1 MLNESCRPEGFCQVA
16 FAIAPIVEQHAEDAA
31 FLWLQRDNAVCA
43 PHYSLKDVAKLD
55 DRVEAHVD
63 GLRVAGDDG
72 WALALEQLKH
82 PEAGEYFAAMALALE
97 SGRKEKIAAVL
108 ELAQEEGPLRGVVSA
123 LGWVDW
129 EVAKPAVAGLIAAPE
144 PRLRRIAIAACAIAR
159 QTPGAHLAKALAD
172 ADPALRAR
180 ACRAVGELAR
190 KDLLGEMAP
199 LLADKD
205 ENCRFWAAWS
215 ASLLGDPRGFAPL
228 WKFVGR
234 GGPHRSA
241 GALAVLLRAL
251 PPAQARDWLKTLGRD
266 PERRRGA
273 ITGVGVYGDP
283 AYVSWLIQQM
293 ADAKF
298 TRLAGEAFSMMIGA
312 DLDSADLRGQRPEGF
327 EGGPMDDPADPDVA
341 LDPDDKL
348 PWPDPERVAK
358 WWAAERGA
366 YAPGTR
372 YLLGKPITPES
383 MAEILRSGR
392 QRQRAA
398 AALELTIRTGAM
410 LFEVRARGSLQQQR
424 LKPQ

>member
-1 MLNESCRPEGFCQVA
+1 M
-16 FAIAPIVEQHAEDAA
+16 IAARRCTPAVVLDRHAEDTA
-31 FLWLQRDNAVCA
+31 FLWLTRDNAVRA
-43 PHYSLKDVAKLD
+43 PHYSLKDLVKLD
-55 DRVEAHVD
+55 DRVEAHID

-72 WALALEQLKH
+72 WTLALDELKH
-82 PEAGEYFAAMALALE
+82 PEAGEYFAAMVLALE

-108 ELAQEEGPLRGVVSA
+108 ERTTEEGPLRGVVSA

-129 EVAKPAVAGLIAAPE
+129 EQAKPAVAGLIAAPE
-144 PRLRRIAIAACAIAR
+144 PRLRRIGIAACAITR
-159 QTPGAHLAKALAD
+159 QNPGGHLAKALAD
-172 ADPALRAR
+172 ADPGLRAR

-199 LLADKD
+199 LLAAED

-215 ASLLGDPRGFAPL
+215 ASLLGDIRGFAPL
-228 WKFVGR
+228 WKFIA
-234 GGPHRSA
+234 GGAPHRSA
-241 GALAVLLRAL
+241 GALGVLLRAL
-251 PPAQARDWLKTLGRD
+251 PPAQAQDWLKTLGRD
-266 PERRRGA
+266 PERRRAA
-273 ITGVGVYGDP
+273 IAGIGVYGDP
-283 AYVSWLIQQM
+283 TYASWLIQQM
-293 ADAKF
+293 ADQKF
-298 TRLAGEAFSMMIGA
+298 TRLAGEAFAMMTGA
-312 DLDSADLRGQRPEGF
+312 DLAYLDLDRRPPEGV
-327 EGGPMDDPADPDVA
+327 ETGPTDDPADPDVA

-358 WWAAERGA
+358 WWAAQKGG

-383 MAEILRSGR
+383 LAEVLRTGR

-410 LFEVRARGSLQQQR
+410 LFEVRARGQLQQQR

>member
-1 MLNESCRPEGFCQVA
+1 MVLNRSATTIDV
-16 FAIAPIVEQHAEDAA
+16 VYQHAEDAA
-31 FLWLQRDNAVCA
+31 FLWLTRDNAVRA
-43 PHYSLKDVAKLD
+43 PHYSLQDIVKLD
-55 DRVEAHVD
+55 DRVEAHID

-72 WALALEQLKH
+72 WTLALDELKH
-82 PEAGEYFAAMALALE
+82 PEAGEYFAAMVLALE
-97 SGRKEKIAAVL
+97 SGRKERVAAVL
-108 ELAQEEGPLRGVVSA
+108 ERATEDGPLRGVVSA

-129 EVAKPAVAGLIAAPE
+129 EVAK
-144 PRLRRIAIAACAIAR
+144 
-159 QTPGAHLAKALAD
+159 
-172 ADPALRAR
+172 PALRAR

-199 LLADKD
+199 LLAGED

-215 ASLLGDPRGFAPL
+215 ASLLGDIRGFAPL
-228 WKFVGR
+228 WKFIVG
-234 GGPHRSA
+234 GAPHRSA

-251 PPAQARDWLKTLGRD
+251 PPAQAQDWLKTLGRD
-266 PERRRGA
+266 PERRRAA
-273 ITGVGVYGDP
+273 IAGIGVYGDP
-283 AYVSWLIQQM
+283 TYASWLIQQM
-293 ADAKF
+293 ADQKF
-298 TRLAGEAFSMMIGA
+298 TRLAGEAFSMMTGA
-312 DLDSADLRGQRPEGF
+312 DLAYLDLDRRPPEGA
-327 EGGPMDDPADPDVA
+327 ETGPTDDPADPDVA

-358 WWAAERGA
+358 WWAAQKGG

-383 MAEILRSGR
+383 MAEVLRTGR

-398 AALELTIRTGAM
+398 AALELAIRTGGM